1 MQKRGQIVFFVIIGL
16 LLIIALLFALYSKKP
31 EEKAP
36 VVFPEKEQLRTL
48 LSNCL
53 EKGLGEALDIAGLQ
67 GGYIYPSAF
76 PAPLNI
82 AIAILPYWYYDGQIV
97 SPTRVTVES
106 QLAAYIEERAKRCT
120 KGIQWGLGEPR
131 ATVTLLDTNA
141 HTVLIYPMTLKK
153 SGAMM
158 TFEDPILTKH
168 PSSLKNL
175 LESARLLV
183 QKTAQKPD
191 VLDLTVINQIGA
203 RFPVTIYPYET
214 EHVGEHVVPE
224 KADKNIVVVELRDK
238 GGGKPSSLTFA
249 MRY

>member
-1 MQKRGQIVFFVIIGL
+1 MSYGL
-16 LLIIALLFALYSKKP
+16 DRS
-31 EEKAP
+31 
-36 VVFPEKEQLRTL
+36 
-48 LSNCL
+48 
-53 EKGLGEALDIAGLQ
+53 G
-67 GGYIYPSAF
+67 
-76 PAPLNI
+76 
-82 AIAILPYWYYDGQIV
+82 
-97 SPTRVTVES
+97 PTVH
-106 QLAAYIEERAKRCT
+106 AASR
-120 KGIQWGLGEPR
+120 
-131 ATVTLLDTNA
+131 
-141 HTVLIYPMTLKK
+141 
-153 SGAMM
+153 
-158 TFEDPILTKH
+158 TKH